1 MSSKLF
7 SSEWMA
13 ELAMLWNTDSKMTSN
28 LVKVNFYS
36 YIGYGFD
43 GEENPRG
50 FIFVNEGKVITEG
63 VWNGEELNWDL
74 RASRESWKKW
84 MKEGFG
90 LLRLGKAITSGELKF
105 NKGDY
110 RQMVSNV
117 KLSVPFLRHLELMR
131 EIKTDYNV

>member
-1 MSSKLF
+1 
-7 SSEWMA
+7 MA

>member
-7 SSEWMA
+7 SNEWMA

>member
-7 SSEWMA
+7 SNEWMA
-13 ELAMLWNTDSKMTSN
+13 ELAELWNTDPKMISN
-28 LVKVNFYS
+28 LVKINFYS

-63 VWNGEELNWDL
+63 VWDGEELNWDL

-84 MKEGFG
+84 MREGFG
-90 LLRLGKAITSGELKF
+90 LLRLGKAITTGELKF

>member
-7 SSEWMA
+7 SNEWMA
-13 ELAMLWNTDSKMTSN
+13 ELAKLWNTDPKMTSN

-63 VWNGEELNWDL
+63 AWNGEELNWDL

-84 MKEGFG
+84 MTEGFG
-90 LLRLGKAITSGELKF
+90 LLRLGKAITTGELKF

-117 KLSVPFLRHLELMR
+117 KLSVPFLRHLELMGK
-131 EIKTDYNV
+131 IKTDYNV

>member
-1 MSSKLF
+1 
-7 SSEWMA
+7 
-13 ELAMLWNTDSKMTSN
+13 MLWNTDSKMTSN
-28 LVKVNFYS
+28 LVKVYFYS